1 MAHDTLDARRSPG
14 LRRPLRSAALAA
26 LMAASLPAL
35 AQAQTYPSREI
46 TFVVGYAAG
55 GTGDV
60 VARVISERLQKK
72 LGKPVVVDNRAGASG
87 SVAAAFVAKS
97 APDGQVLLAGQTAEI
112 SINPFLMKLAYDPQ
126 KDLQAIALA
135 AVVPLGLVAPEK
147 APYSTIPQMLEDA
160 KKTPSG
166 LTFASSGI
174 GTPGHFAAELL
185 KLKTK
190 ANLTH
195 VPYKGA
201 GPALNDILG
210 GHVDLF
216 FSGLPAAVT
225 SVRANRMKLLAV
237 SSAKRAPGLPDVPT
251 VAEAA
256 NIPGFDITLWVG
268 FFAPKG
274 TPADVVAL
282 LNKEIN
288 EIISSP
294 EVKERF
300 LAEGADVTALSV
312 EETVAFTKAESAKYK
327 ALIDEMGIKIE

>member
-1 MAHDTLDARRSPG
+1 MSQTHGACRPLPARRLFG
-14 LRRPLRSAALAA
+14 LFALAASVAALAPT
-26 LMAASLPAL
+26 AAR
-35 AQAQTYPSREI
+35 AQTYPARDV
-46 TFVVGYAAG
+46 TVVVGYAAG

-60 VARVISERLQKK
+60 VARIISEQLAKR
-72 LGKPVVVDNRAGASG
+72 LGKGVIVDNRPGASG
-87 SVAAAFVAKS
+87 SIAAAHVAKS
-97 APDGQVLLAGQTAEI
+97 APDGLTLLAGQTAEI

-126 KDLQAIALA
+126 TDLMPIALA

-147 APYSTIPQMLEDA
+147 APYSTVSEMLADA
-160 KKTPSG
+160 KKAPSG

-216 FSGLPAAVT
+216 FSGLPAAVQ
-225 SVRANRMKLLAV
+225 SVRAGRMKLLAV
-237 SSAKRAPGLPDVPT
+237 SSASRSAAAPDVPT

-268 FFAPKG
+268 MFAPKG
-274 TPADVVAL
+274 TPSEIVAL
-282 LNKEIN
+282 LNSEIN
-288 EIISSP
+288 AIITAP
-294 EVKERF
+294 DVKARF
-300 LAEGADVTALSV
+300 LAEGADVRALSIDQ
-312 EETVAFTKAESAKYK
+312 TAAFTRTESEKYK
-327 ALIDEMGIKIE
+327 SLISEMGVKLQ

>member
-26 LMAASLPAL
+26 LMAASLPGL
-35 AQAQTYPSREI
+35 AQAQSYPTREI

-126 KDLQAIALA
+126 KDLQPIALA

-160 KKTPSG
+160 KKSPSG

-216 FSGLPAAVT
+216 FSGLPAAVQ
-225 SVRANRMKLLAV
+225 SVRAGRMKLLAV
-237 SSAKRAPGLPDVPT
+237 SSAKRASGLPDVPT

-268 FFAPKG
+268 FFAPKA
-274 TPADVVAL
+274 TPPEVIAL

-300 LAEGADVTALSV
+300 LAEGADVNVLSV
-312 EETVAFTKAESAKYK
+312 EETAAFTRAESAKYK
-327 ALIDEMGIKIE
+327 ALIDEIGVKLE

>member
-1 MAHDTLDARRSPG
+1 MSQTQSGHRPLPARRLFGIVAVAAS
-14 LRRPLRSAALAA
+14 LAALAPGMVRA
-26 LMAASLPAL
+26 E
-35 AQAQTYPSREI
+35 TYPSRDV
-46 TFVVGYAAG
+46 TVVVGYAAG

-60 VARVISERLQKK
+60 VARIISEHLARR
-72 LGKPVVVDNRAGASG
+72 LGKGVIVDNRPGASG
-87 SVAAAFVAKS
+87 SIAAAHVAKS
-97 APDGQVLLAGQTAEI
+97 TPDGLTLLAGQTAEI
-112 SINPFLMKLAYDPQ
+112 SINPFLMKLTYDPQ
-126 KDLQAIALA
+126 TDLMPIALA

-147 APYSTIPQMLEDA
+147 APYSTVTEMLADA
-160 KKTPSG
+160 KKAPTG

-216 FSGLPAAVT
+216 FSGLPAAVQ
-225 SVRANRMKLLAV
+225 SVRAGRMKLLAV
-237 SSAKRAPGLPDVPT
+237 SSANRSTAAPDVPT

-268 FFAPKG
+268 MFAPKG
-274 TPADVVAL
+274 TPQDVVAL
-282 LNKEIN
+282 LNKEVN
-288 EIISSP
+288 AIITAP
-294 EVKERF
+294 DVKARF
-300 LAEGADVTALSV
+300 LAEGADVKALSI
-312 EETVAFTKAESAKYK
+312 EQTAAFTRAESEKYK
-327 ALIDEMGIKIE
+327 GLIEEMGVKLQ

>member
-1 MAHDTLDARRSPG
+1 MKLSLAGRVPASLTRALAGATLAAAF
-14 LRRPLRSAALAA
+14 AALLPLAA
-26 LMAASLPAL
+26 RAEAYPA
-35 AQAQTYPSREI
+35 REV
-46 TFVVGYAAG
+46 TLVVGYAAG

-60 VARVISERLQKK
+60 VARIISEHLGRR
-72 LGKPVVVDNRAGASG
+72 LGKNVIVDNRPGASG
-87 SVAAAFVAKS
+87 STAAAHVARS
-97 APDGQVLLAGQTAEI
+97 TPDGLTLLAGQTAEI
-112 SINPFLMKLAYDPQ
+112 SINPFLMKLNYDPQ
-126 KDLQAIALA
+126 TDLMPIALA

-147 APYSTIPQMLEDA
+147 APYSNVREMLAEA
-160 KKTPSG
+160 KKSPSG

-185 KLKTK
+185 KLKTG

-216 FSGLPAAVT
+216 FSGLPAALQ
-225 SVRANRMKLLAV
+225 SVRAGRMKLMAV
-237 SSAKRAPGLPDVPT
+237 SSIARSGAAPDVPT

-268 FFAPKG
+268 MFAPKG
-274 TPADVVAL
+274 TPPEVVLL

-288 EIISSP
+288 AIITAP
-294 EVKERF
+294 DVKARF
-300 LAEGADVTALSV
+300 LAEGADVKALSI
-312 EETVAFTKAESAKYK
+312 EETAAFTRAESEKYK
-327 ALIDEMGIKIE
+327 TLIEQIGVKLQ